1 MATSMTTVL
10 NTRCLYARNVDFK
23 PTKPVFSFLP
33 MATLPKGLAT
43 SPSPQHTTT
52 ALTAGLL
59 FSSLSAVN
67 PAFAAQQ
74 LVELADDDDRGLVL
88 LIPLVPAVLWLLY
101 NIQKPAFNQMNKM
114 RNSKGVIIG
123 LGLVGLSTSGFLN
136 SAEASAGE
144 IAAVTEATS
153 DNRGQLLLLVVTPA
167 ILWVLYNILIPALNQ
182 INKMRSK

>member
-1 MATSMTTVL
+1 MANSMTTVL

-23 PTKPVFSFLP
+23 PTKPVFSFLS

-43 SPSPQHTTT
+43 SPSPQHTTA

-67 PAFAAQQ
+67 PAFATQQ
-74 LVELADDDDRGLVL
+74 LVELADDDDRGLAL
-88 LIPLVPAVLWLLY
+88 LILY
-101 NIQKPAFNQMNKM
+101 NIQQPAFNQMNKM
-114 RNSKGVIIG
+114 RNSKGVIV
-123 LGLVGLSTSGFLN
+123 GLVGLATSGFLN
-136 SAEASAGE
+136 SAEASAVE
-144 IAAVTEATS
+144 IAAVTEAAS

-167 ILWVLYNILIPALNQ
+167 ILWVLYNILTPALNQ

>member
-23 PTKPVFSFLP
+23 PTKPVFSFLS

-43 SPSPQHTTT
+43 SPSPQHTTA

-74 LVELADDDDRGLVL
+74 LVELADDDDRGLAL
-88 LIPLVPAVLWLLY
+88 LILY
-101 NIQKPAFNQMNKM
+101 NLQQPAFNQMNKM
-114 RNSKGVIIG
+114 RNSKGVIVG
-123 LGLVGLSTSGFLN
+123 LGLVGLATSGFLN
-136 SAEASAGE
+136 SAEASAVE
-144 IAAVTEATS
+144 IAAVTEAAS
-153 DNRGQLLLLVVTPA
+153 DNRGQLLLLVLTPA
-167 ILWVLYNILIPALNQ
+167 ILWVLYNILRPALNQ